1 MVLTEDALRR
11 IKVENDSPKQVHGR
25 PVKLIG
31 DLLETIYHLKKEKKK
46 WQNVAEKR
54 RESLR
59 RIQEITMTVF
69 AEKTDVQSNI
79 PE

>member
-1 MVLTEDALRR
+1 MVLTEDTLRR
-11 IKVENDSPKQVHGR
+11 IKADNDSPKQVHGR

-59 RIQEITMTVF
+59 KIQEITMSVF
-69 AEKTDVQSNI
+69 PEKTDV
-79 PE
+79 

>member
-59 RIQEITMTVF
+59 KIQEITMTVF
-69 AEKTDVQSNI
+69 AEKTDV
-79 PE
+79 